1 MCYHSNSQ
9 NPHKM
14 GTLKTLVC
22 KFFFTYIAYKSL
34 ESRDNDKGVF
44 DCLSFPWKLGR
55 RQQVVGIIV
64 VANRLFIAPR
74 DDTRHNKYS
83 R

>member
-1 MCYHSNSQ
+1 M
-9 NPHKM
+9 
-14 GTLKTLVC
+14 
-22 KFFFTYIAYKSL
+22 AYKIL
-34 ESRDNDKGVF
+34 ESKDNDKGVF
-44 DCLSFPWKLGR
+44 DCLSFPWKLGEKTVV

>member
-1 MCYHSNSQ
+1 
-9 NPHKM
+9 M
-14 GTLKTLVC
+14 GTFKNFIC
-22 KFFFTYIAYKSL
+22 EFFFMAYKSL
-34 ESRDNDKGVF
+34 ESRNNDKGRVYLIVYHF
-44 DCLSFPWKLGR
+44 LGNWGR

>member
-1 MCYHSNSQ
+1 M
-9 NPHKM
+9 
-14 GTLKTLVC
+14 TLLNM
-22 KFFFTYIAYKSL
+22 AYKKAL
-34 ESRDNDKGVF
+34 KAEIMIRVYLIVYHFLGN
-44 DCLSFPWKLGR
+44 WGR